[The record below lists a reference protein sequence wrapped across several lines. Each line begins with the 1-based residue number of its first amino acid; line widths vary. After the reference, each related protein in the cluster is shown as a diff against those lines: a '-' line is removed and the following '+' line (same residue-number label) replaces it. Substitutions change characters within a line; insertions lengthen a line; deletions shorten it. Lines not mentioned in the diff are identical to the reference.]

1 MSDLPESEL
10 ADSVL
15 TMEKKWK
22 ALLRGQIIGAT
33 VNKMMVIMRLADQKA
48 QVLIF
53 LNSIL
58 IPVCLKEIENEALQT
73 AAMVSII
80 ASILSI
86 LAAMMCIY
94 PKRRY
99 RKSGHRDINLLHFND
114 IGHLDKDEF
123 MDAFIPILSDGEKLC
138 KAAVYDIYDVS
149 KNSIIPKFVWL
160 KISYGI
166 FAFGNLLAITL
177 VLAGV

>member
-1 MSDLPESEL
+1 MSDEVAP
-10 ADSVL
+10 VTL
-15 TMEKKWK
+15 TPQQKWE
-22 ALLRGQIIGAT
+22 ALLRGQITSAT
-33 VNKMMVIMRLADQKA
+33 MNKMMVIMRLADQKA

-58 IPVCLKEIENEALQT
+58 IPVCINEVEHELLRS
-73 AAMVSII
+73 AAIVSIVT
-80 ASILSI
+80 AVLSI

-123 MDAFIPILSDGEKLC
+123 MERFMPVYNDG
-138 KAAVYDIYDVS
+138 
-149 KNSIIPKFVWL
+149 
-160 KISYGI
+160 
-166 FAFGNLLAITL
+166 
-177 VLAGV
+177 

>member
-1 MSDLPESEL
+1 MSDEVAP
-10 ADSVL
+10 VTL
-15 TMEKKWK
+15 TPQQKWE
-22 ALLRGQIIGAT
+22 ALLRGQITSAT
-33 VNKMMVIMRLADQKA
+33 MNKMMVIMRLADQKA

-58 IPVCLKEIENEALQT
+58 IPVCINEVEHELLRS
-73 AAMVSII
+73 AAIVSIVT
-80 ASILSI
+80 AVLSI

-123 MDAFIPILSDGEKLC
+123 MERFMPVYNDGKLLGRTV
-138 KAAVYDIYDVS
+138 VYDLYDIS
-149 KNSIIPKFVWL
+149 RYSLIPKFIWL

-166 FAFGNLLAITL
+166 FALGNLLAIIL
-177 VLAGV
+177 VLLEV